1 MLRQVLDEVAEVRD
15 AAAADRTSLAQAMTT
30 SFEAFERQLAEL
42 RNALQSAADRAHQD
56 DEAVRTRVAEQNDSV
71 ALEIAALRTELDG
84 LNKTVTDATTQLAS
98 ELRKLTV
105 VLLGPD

>member
-1 MLRQVLDEVAEVRD
+1 
-15 AAAADRTSLAQAMTT
+15 
-30 SFEAFERQLAEL
+30 
-42 RNALQSAADRAHQD
+42 
-56 DEAVRTRVAEQNDSV
+56 V